1 MNFNNDVWYYPAT
14 YWFWH
19 YVPSKDEIDRQIED
33 MKNKG
38 VSAAVIADNHG
49 IKFERGNTNEQNASI
64 ETQCR

>member
-19 YVPSKDEIDRQIED
+19 YIPKKDEIDRQIED

-38 VSAAVIADNHG
+38 IMSFQIAVRLNMPLKDYLSNDI
-49 IKFERGNTNEQNASI
+49 
-64 ETQCR
+64 

>member
-19 YVPSKDEIDRQIED
+19 YIPKKDEIDRQIED

-38 VSAAVIADNHG
+38 IMLSLIH
-49 IKFERGNTNEQNASI
+49 ISEPTRRS
-64 ETQCR
+64 